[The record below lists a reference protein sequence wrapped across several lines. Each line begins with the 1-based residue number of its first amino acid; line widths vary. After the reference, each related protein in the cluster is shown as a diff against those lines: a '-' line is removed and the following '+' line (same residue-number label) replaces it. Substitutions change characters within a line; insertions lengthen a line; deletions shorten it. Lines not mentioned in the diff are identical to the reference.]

1 MDLLKSLGM
10 SNLPGVKQAQ
20 PQTFQGGFQ
29 GGFQVP
35 PPPPAPPSCCC
46 GTDSAVS
53 CHCMWAQACGHNGHS
68 SLSDAVLG

>member
-20 PQTFQGGFQ
+20 PQTGYQSGFQ

-35 PPPPAPPSCCC
+35 AAPTPRPALLWDWGCC
-46 GTDSAVS
+46 GDEGRPASAI
-53 CHCMWAQACGHNGHS
+53 ADLLRPA
-68 SLSDAVLG
+68 

>member
-35 PPPPAPPSCCC
+35 PPAPPSC
-46 GTDSAVS
+46 
-53 CHCMWAQACGHNGHS
+53 
-68 SLSDAVLG
+68 